1 MVPNILAKKL
11 SHIVEV
17 GLFKMEHSVPS
28 RAAGSGGL
36 RAWTSSAAAHLF
48 RRELVSYLGR
58 DLRRAASAS
67 AFALFRRSVV
77 A

>member
-48 RRELVSYLGR
+48 RRDS
-58 DLRRAASAS
+58 
-67 AFALFRRSVV
+67 
-77 A
+77 